1 MLKAMLKH
9 IGERVDYH
17 HQVYRIVESQ
27 AIVATTTL
35 VDDLEEQAL
44 LEELLDDIKPPYR
57 EGTRELHY
65 LISTPFRYPPL
76 KYGSR
81 FGDRT
86 MASFFYASEEQNT
99 VLAECAYYRFA
110 FFTAMEQPYA
120 KAVQSE
126 HTIFCVCV
134 DSTQAVDLTQL
145 NEPDIIE
152 QLTDKQDYS
161 FTQRLGKVL
170 VNEHEAKV
178 IRFYCARAD
187 VGINVAV
194 ANPSEITSTQ
204 PLNPVNWL
212 CHTTKDVI
220 SFNTRGQKPISFEK
234 TYYCV
239 DGIFPVPA

>member
-35 VDDLEEQAL
+35 VDDLEEQ
-44 LEELLDDIKPPYR
+44 
-57 EGTRELHY
+57 
-65 LISTPFRYPPL
+65 
-76 KYGSR
+76 
-81 FGDRT
+81 
-86 MASFFYASEEQNT
+86 NT

-110 FFTAMEQPYA
+110 FLTAMEQPYA
-120 KAVQSE
+120 KAIQSE
-126 HTIFCVCV
+126 HLIFCVRV
-134 DSTQAVDLTQL
+134 DSAQAVDLTQL
-145 NEPDIIE
+145 IVPKKIE

-161 FTQRLGKVL
+161 FTRRLGKAL

-178 IRFYCARAD
+178 IRYYCARAD

-204 PLNPVNWL
+204 PQNPVNWL
-212 CHTTKDVI
+212 CHITPKVI

-234 TYYCV
+234 THYCV